1 MYFFTRSKTV
11 TTLAL
16 LSSLF
21 VVGAA
26 VSPAQASAPSPSA
39 APAVVKLTDTTTA
52 PDQASAT
59 AVAQKYAHPVVDESK
74 TTETSQTSALPD
86 GSMQLV
92 TNTLPVRVRHGSEWV
107 PVDVTLKS
115 AGDVLV
121 PAATSVPVQFSA
133 GGSGTMAKVQTS
145 TGQWVTESWP
155 YGNLPTP
162 SVAGATATY
171 ASVLPGV
178 DLKLTATVT
187 GMSEVLVVKN
197 AAAAADPRVTDLSL
211 AIGGAA
217 VAAAANGT
225 TVASAADGSK
235 LTSSVPTWW
244 DSSRQGADASGPAH
258 GDTALPV
265 AKSVTAKG
273 QVVLRTQTIT
283 GDSGV
288 TYPLYID
295 PDWTGGVF
303 NYWYIDRGYP
313 NSAFVNGATARAVE
327 KLGHA
332 SIANSS
338 DGVEHLARDFWQM
351 DVGGVVGKHILAAQF
366 SVTQVY
372 AGSCAPTGFGVYQ
385 LSPSGLA
392 PGQTWNTSPA
402 GVWPANPF
410 GSSNTT
416 QGRSGCSPT
425 LPAGAIG
432 FDATGTVASVA
443 GGGQGSLYIGM
454 RALNESVDTGYKE
467 FAQSASLTV
476 TYNTP
481 PNTPANPVFSSP
493 SRVCG
498 TATSPAGMPGTQPIT
513 LQATVTDADAGTN
526 VNAAFYIVNGT
537 TLAPVASYSWPQQA
551 QGTAQV
557 TIPANTLGTGFYA
570 WHADAGDNIDL
581 SPGYSQ
587 YCYFNIV
594 NSPPGVPGVVQT
606 SIGTPNVGLP
616 MTVEFT
622 STPSDGVA
630 VFAYWW
636 EPGPT
641 ASPSPAPPVTAVQL
655 GSAIPSSGF
664 ALGPVRYV
672 RPDASSTNATG
683 VVVAPIDAT
692 STLWVASYNWA
703 GAVSQ
708 NGAGY
713 AAAGL
718 YEATSSDTDGVSFTA
733 GHEWNTDFSSSPL
746 GSSIADSNVTSE
758 GGALGTGHDGID
770 LTATSEVLGAPA
782 TPVISLPGYT
792 ALYQTI
798 SGVPATETNPPPAGQ
813 ISNNRL
819 GQLVSL
825 SPNGDPAPSG
835 TVGLYRCVLVSAPG
849 YFAST
854 SPTCEGATGTPVLLG
869 YIYTSVSAMP
879 ANIGPYAVQLLRC
892 HSGPTAHTMTI
903 AAACTGSWTLEAV
916 LGFLPSGTWPLHTGD
931 PLVDFTH
938 SFTVS
943 AWVNPSS
950 QMLPGRAYTAISQ
963 MPYLTRNGLN
973 ATFALGVNSAG
984 LSSMCVSLST
994 AGALG
999 ATPDCAVG
1007 PALPTNTWSMVTG
1020 IWDANNQQIRLLIND
1035 TISPAAVQPHVVPAT
1050 QVAST
1055 DPLMVGQG
1063 WQLNMP
1069 QEQWNGMIDDP
1080 AVFPGVIS
1088 SSQLDNLFNQ
1098 LPPQ

>member
-1 MYFFTRSKTV
+1 MYLFTRSKIVTV
-11 TTLAL
+11 SAL
-16 LSSLF
+16 FTSLF
-21 VVGAA
+21 VVGTAIG
-26 VSPAQASAPSPSA
+26 PAQASAPSQP
-39 APAVVKLTDTTTA
+39 PASTIVKLADANAA
-52 PDQASAT
+52 PDQASAM

-74 TTETSQTSALPD
+74 TTETSQISALPD

-92 TNTLPVRVRHGSEWV
+92 TNTLPVRVKQAGKWV
-107 PVDVTLKS
+107 PVDVSLKS

-155 YGNLPTP
+155 YGDLPTP
-162 SVAGATATY
+162 SISGATATY

-178 DLKLTATVT
+178 DLKLAATVT

-197 AAAAADPRVTDLSL
+197 ATAAADPRVTDLSL
-211 AIGGAA
+211 AIGGAS

-225 TVASAADGSK
+225 TIASAADGST
-235 LTSSVPTWW
+235 LTSSAPTWW
-244 DSSRQGADASGPAH
+244 DSSKPGADASGPAH
-258 GDTALPV
+258 GDTASPV

-273 QVVLRTQTIT
+273 QVVLQARTIT
-283 GDSGV
+283 GDNSV

-295 PDWTGGVF
+295 PDWSGGVF

-313 NSAFVNGATARAVE
+313 NSAFVNGATSRAVE

-351 DVGGVVGKHILAAQF
+351 NIGGVVGKHILAAQF

-416 QGRSGCSPT
+416 MGRTGCSPT

-432 FDATGTVASVA
+432 FDATSTVASVA
-443 GGGQGSLYIGM
+443 GAGQGSLYVGM

-481 PNTPANPVFSSP
+481 PNIPSNPVFSSP

-498 TATSPAGMPGTQPIT
+498 TATSPVGMPGTQPIT

-526 VNAAFYIVNGT
+526 VNAVFYVVNGT
-537 TLAPVASYSWPQQA
+537 TLAPVASYGWPQQA

-557 TIPANTLGTGFYA
+557 TIPANTLSTGFYA

-581 SPGYSQ
+581 SPGYSP

-630 VFAYWW
+630 VYAYWW
-636 EPGPT
+636 EPGPA
-641 ASPSPAPPVTAVQL
+641 ASPSPAPPVTAIDL
-655 GSAIPSSGF
+655 GSAIPASGY

-683 VVVAPIDAT
+683 VIVAPIDRTA
-692 STLWVASYNWA
+692 TLWVASYNWA

-708 NGAGY
+708 DATGY

-718 YEATSSDTDGVSFTA
+718 PVATSSDTDGVSFTA

-746 GSSIADSNVTSE
+746 GSSITDSNTTS
-758 GGALGTGHDGID
+758 ARLDLYTGHDGID

-782 TPVISLPGYT
+782 TPVISMPGYT
-792 ALYQTI
+792 ALIQSWGGTPG
-798 SGVPATETNPPPAGQ
+798 SEVVPLPAGYTVN
-813 ISNNRL
+813 SNRL
-819 GQLVSL
+819 GQLVAVP
-825 SPNGDPAPSG
+825 PNGGPPPSG
-835 TVGLYRCVLVSAPG
+835 TVGLYRCGSAATA

-854 SPTCEGATGTPVLLG
+854 SATCEGVAGSALLLG
-869 YIYTSVSAMP
+869 YIYTSLAVMP
-879 ANIGPYAVQLLRC
+879 ANVSGPAVQLLRC
-892 HSGPTAHTMTI
+892 HSGTNTHLMSI
-903 AAACTGSWTLEAV
+903 AAVCPGSWTLEAT
-916 LGFLPSGTWPLHTGD
+916 LGYMPSGVWSVATVNTSF
-931 PLVDFTH
+931 DFTH

-943 AWVNPSS
+943 AWVNPSL
-950 QMLPGRAYTAISQ
+950 QMLPGRAYTAIAQ
-963 MPYLTRNGLN
+963 VPYLPTTGVN
-973 ATFALGVNSAG
+973 ATLALGINSDG
-984 LSSMCVSLST
+984 HSSMCVSSST
-994 AGALG
+994 SSAVTAM
-999 ATPDCAVG
+999 DCAVG
-1007 PALPTNTWSMVTG
+1007 PTIPVDTWSMVTG
-1020 IWDANNQQIRLLIND
+1020 IWDASNQQVRLLIND
-1035 TISPAAVQPHVVPAT
+1035 AISPAAVQPHVVPSG

-1055 DPLMVGQG
+1055 YPFMVGQG
-1063 WQLNMP
+1063 WAHNMP